1 MKAICLFVNL
11 LLITAFASR
20 AQQALPLP
28 SDKIR
33 NIDSLK
39 NSPVRLLPANYYTAN
54 LPFFCKKELQL
65 EKLTK
70 VPFRIRL
77 GSLDYVN
84 ALEGKGKDFKQ
95 PQKWFPKN

>member
-11 LLITAFASR
+11 LLITALVCP
-20 AQQALPLP
+20 AQRALPWV
-28 SDKIR
+28 SDKPK

-39 NSPVRLLPANYYTAN
+39 NFPVRLLPENYYSSN

-84 ALEGKGKDFKQ
+84 ALEGKGKDFRQ
-95 PQKWFPKN
+95 PQKLIPKN